1 MFIDTIAF
9 QQKMTAYK
17 QLFEN
22 KAWVPLP
29 SYREMQIQIAK
40 LERVTEA
47 FRKRYPMTL
56 LLTLDKRRVG
66 KMRGS
71 DVHRV
76 NQQIKVVERLAA
88 KLIEEQVVSDLRHH
102 GWKAPKGKVR
112 SASQKYIQA
121 LSSQFH
127 KPQQKALDEA
137 GAALGAILMAAAD
150 VKTKTKTSDT
160 PSLKG

>member
-9 QQKMTAYK
+9 QQKMAAYK

-22 KAWVPLP
+22 KAWSALP

-47 FRKRYPMTL
+47 FRKRYPMKL

-88 KLIEEQVVSDLRHH
+88 TLIEEQIVSDLRHH
-102 GWKAPKGKVR
+102 GWNAPPRGKLR

-137 GAALGAILMAAAD
+137 GADLGAIMKAQQ
-150 VKTKTKTSDT
+150 
-160 PSLKG
+160 PE